1 MEKFLSSV
9 GDSADPVDPEVKE
22 PINAFARSTT
32 VTGRRKNVL
41 FVCPGVGV
49 VWGVFWGGRSA
60 AQKLHCLFCLSI
72 EY

>member
-1 MEKFLSSV
+1 MAW
-9 GDSADPVDPEVKE
+9 SADPADPEVKE

-32 VTGRRKNVL
+32 VTGRRRNVL

-49 VWGVFWGGRSA
+49 FFLGVFWGGKICSTKTA
-60 AQKLHCLFCLSI
+60 LFILF